1 MLASLAALLMLATS
15 LAACSSGTPEAERE
29 DARGGMG
36 MMNDGPRGGMME
48 GSARD
53 GMGMMGEVM
62 MESGAMGDMM
72 TIRQLLARHEQI
84 EREVENVPGGV
95 RTATVSDD
103 PEMTELI
110 RQHVREMKARYGRD
124 QPIRMMDPVFRE
136 LFRHR
141 DRATL
146 EIEDVP
152 GGVRVL
158 HTSDD
163 PDVTALIRQHAHA
176 FVSEA
181 AEQGM
186 QRAMEP
192 TALPEG
198 YRPQEQE
205 QANRG

>member
-1 MLASLAALLMLATS
+1 MLAPPAALLMLVTS
-15 LAACSSGTPEAERE
+15 LAACSPGTPEAERE
-29 DARGGMG
+29 DARSGMG
-36 MMNDGPRGGMME
+36 MMDGGSRGGMME

-53 GMGMMGEVM
+53 GMGMMG
-62 MESGAMGDMM
+62 DMM
-72 TIRQLLARHEQI
+72 TIRQLLARHEQVQ
-84 EREVENVPGGV
+84 REAENVPGGV
-95 RTATVSDD
+95 RTVTVSDE
-103 PEMTELI
+103 PEVTELI

-136 LFRHR
+136 LYRHR

-146 EIEDVP
+146 EIEDIP

-163 PDVTALIRQHAHA
+163 PEVTALIRQHAHA

-181 AEQGM
+181 VEQGM

-192 TALPEG
+192 TALPENYIREEEG
-198 YRPQEQE
+198 AGR
-205 QANRG
+205 